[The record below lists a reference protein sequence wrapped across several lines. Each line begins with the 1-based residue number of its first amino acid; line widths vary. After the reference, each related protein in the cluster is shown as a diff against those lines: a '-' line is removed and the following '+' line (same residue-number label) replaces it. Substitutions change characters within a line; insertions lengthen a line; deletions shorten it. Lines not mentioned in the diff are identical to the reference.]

1 MSFGAPSDWQEYA
14 VREHGFSVAL
24 PSKPESRPIAVPSQ
38 EGTLRVYEAFEPK
51 RRLTKFSVF
60 VGTPEQR
67 GIY

>member
-38 EGTLRVYEAFEPK
+38 EGTLRVYEAFESK